1 MRAAPA
7 GPSRETSRAATA
19 KPKVELPAA
28 KTAVDL
34 VNELATDGW
43 RRTVADKLSG
53 YLDDEAAT
61 LLDRSW
67 TASRC
72 KKLAKAAR
80 KMERLSGQFD
90 TLDGVLASQSARA
103 AAAGSDLATAL
114 LERALSFHSPA
125 SLSFHSPVDTLA
137 RGLRACGISLCAI
150 HGCMGSC
157 QCLKD
162 LCEDTVLPKLQNA
175 IDEALDRLLVR
186 GQATR

>member
-1 MRAAPA
+1 MA
-7 GPSRETSRAATA
+7 E
-19 KPKVELPAA
+19 PKIELPPA

-43 RRTVADKLSG
+43 QRTVADKLSG

-61 LLDRSW
+61 FLDRSW

-80 KMERLSGQFD
+80 KMEQLSGQFE

-114 LERALSFHSPA
+114 LARALSFHSPA
-125 SLSFHSPVDTLA
+125 DTIA
-137 RGLRACGISLCAI
+137 RGFRACGIGLCAI
-150 HGCMGSC
+150 QGCIGSC

-162 LCEDTVLPKLQNA
+162 LCEGTVLPKLQDA
-175 IDEALDRLLVR
+175 INEAVDRFLVR
-186 GQATR
+186 R